1 MEKLTAILVTIIGLI
16 YALGALNLYVVPYG
30 EAIIGIAILVI
41 GIPALIKAFK

>member
-16 YALGALNLYVVPYG
+16 YALGALNLYAVPYG

-41 GIPALIKAFK
+41 GIPELIKAFK